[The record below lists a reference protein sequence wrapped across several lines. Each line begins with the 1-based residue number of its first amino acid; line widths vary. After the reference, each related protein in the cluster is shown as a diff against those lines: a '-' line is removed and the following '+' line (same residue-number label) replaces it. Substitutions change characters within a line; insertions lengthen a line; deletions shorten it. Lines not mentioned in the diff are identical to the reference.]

1 MEIGIVGLG
10 RKGANIARRLMRS
23 GHGGVVF
30 DLNADAVAALYER
43 FRSRIER
50 DFADRLLSAMRNEF
64 GGHVEGHP
72 SESGNKP

>member
-10 RKGANIARRLMRS
+10 RMGANIARQLMRS
-23 GHGGVVF
+23 GHSVVVF
-30 DLNADAVAALYER
+30 DVNADAVTALYER
-43 FRSRIER
+43 FRSRLER

-72 SESGNKP
+72 SNPAKKP